1 MNVNISE
8 QVENRL
14 KELASRNGQ
23 KAEDYAG
30 VLLEEKIEETV
41 QNQPRKEKL
50 SELAGMFYGG
60 DGNTAENAEEI
71 LRAGI
76 DKTSGFGK

>member
-1 MNVNISE
+1 MNVNVSE
-8 QVENRL
+8 KVESKL

-23 KAEDYAG
+23 NAKDFAG
-30 VLLEEKIEETV
+30 VLLEEKIEETF
-41 QNQPRKEKL
+41 QTQSRKKKL

-71 LRAGI
+71 LMSEI
-76 DKTSGFGK
+76 DKSSGFGK